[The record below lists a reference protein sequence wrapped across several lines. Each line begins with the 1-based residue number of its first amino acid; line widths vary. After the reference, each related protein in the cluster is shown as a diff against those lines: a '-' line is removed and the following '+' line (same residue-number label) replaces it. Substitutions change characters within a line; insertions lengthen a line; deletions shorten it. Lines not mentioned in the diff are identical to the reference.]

1 MDASSW
7 VRRFA
12 QNVEEGAQVLDLAC
26 GAGRHGRLFLANGCQ
41 VTFVDKN
48 VSEVADL
55 AETQSARL
63 LERDLEDGQPW
74 SFPDQAYDAIVVT
87 NYLYRP
93 HLKTMLSSLKAGG
106 LLIYETFAVGN
117 EQFGRPKN
125 PDFLLRDGELLEVAA
140 PDMTVLAYEHGLDDQ
155 KVVQRICAVK
165 KDGAAP
171 FYPLRG

>member
-1 MDASSW
+1 MEASPW
-7 VRRFA
+7 VRRF
-12 QNVEEGAQVLDLAC
+12 VGTVKEGAQVLDLAC
-26 GAGRHGRLFLANGCQ
+26 GGGRHGRLFLKHGCH
-41 VTFVDKN
+41 VTFVDQTLDG
-48 VSEVADL
+48 VADL
-55 AETQSARL
+55 ASVAQANL

-74 SFPDQAYDAIVVT
+74 SFPPQQYDAIVVT

-93 HLKTMLSSLKAGG
+93 HLKSMLSSLKAGG
-106 LLIYETFAVGN
+106 VLIYETFALGN

-125 PDFLLRDGELLEVAA
+125 PDFLLRAGELLELVA

-165 KDGAAP
+165 KDGAAL

>member
-1 MDASSW
+1 MNASPW

-12 QNVEEGAQVLDLAC
+12 INVPAGAEVLDLAC
-26 GAGRHGRLFLANGCQ
+26 GGGRHGRVFLEKGCR
-41 VTFVDKN
+41 VTFADKN
-48 VSEVADL
+48 LSDVADL
-55 AETQSARL
+55 ADTENAQL
-63 LERDLEDGQPW
+63 LACDLEDGQAW
-74 SFPDQAYDAIVVT
+74 SFPAARYEAIVVT

-93 HLKTMLSSLKAGG
+93 HLKTMVTSLKAGG

-125 PDFLLRDGELLEVAA
+125 PDFLLREGELLEAVA

-165 KDGAAP
+165 KDGAVP